1 MTRVR
6 IVLAALTLCAWTQA
20 HAGLF
25 DDEEARKQIAATS
38 AKVDALQR
46 NLEARLADVEGQFKS
61 QGLDLL
67 RDLEGIKSDLARIR
81 GQIEVL
87 TYELTESQ
95 KRQKDLY
102 VDLDTRM
109 RKMEA
114 GPSAAPPTTDSGGA
128 TTPPTVVANAPG
140 NVSPPPAVPA
150 APTTPAAIVP
160 VSAQEQRAYDV
171 ALDQFKRGDYNGAIN
186 GFQSFV
192 KTYPRSLLA
201 SSAQY
206 WVGNANFAK
215 KDYRASI
222 AAQRQLI
229 QLWPDSP
236 KVPDALLNIASAQ
249 SELGDNA
256 SARRSLEELMGKY
269 PQSEAA
275 GKAKQRLGMR

>member
-1 MTRVR
+1 MSKVR

-25 DDEEARKQIAATS
+25 DDEEARKQIAATT

-46 NLEARLADVEGQFKS
+46 NLEARLADVEAQFKS